1 MPWVRI
7 VPASKAETAAFRRQF
22 AKKAR
27 FLLDENLPVGIAD
40 GMRRLGWN
48 TKTSAELGLRGR
60 GDEELF
66 ALAHRRDRVLV
77 TCDRGFLNERR
88 FPPHRNPGVIVLH
101 GGSGDTQ
108 ALVNGLLAVLP
119 LVGNHREL
127 FRGSTVEV
135 DARGVFTVTDRDYD
149 TSARTSKRYRY
160 SRRGELEEWHR

>member
-1 MPWVRI
+1 
-7 VPASKAETAAFRRQF
+7 
-22 AKKAR
+22 
-27 FLLDENLPVGIAD
+27 
-40 GMRRLGWN
+40 
-48 TKTSAELGLRGR
+48 
-60 GDEELF
+60 
-66 ALAHRRDRVLV
+66 
-77 TCDRGFLNERR
+77 
-88 FPPHRNPGVIVLH
+88 VIVLH